1 VIASSPVGGVAAATR
16 DVLMNLKFGVRR
28 LPLLLSLCTLVLVGR
43 TSPVWARAGGFTA
56 GSCDTC
62 HQGGAKPAITVTM
75 DPMVVDPGAT
85 ATVTVKVTVVNGGPV
100 GFYIQSRGA
109 GAFTE
114 LPGQG
119 TRLAT
124 STEVVHSAPK
134 RGTGPDVSFQMKWT
148 APQTKGAYL
157 FEVVAVSANGNNQ
170 PSGDGAGAGRLAFTV
185 GCPGIEVFVDVDGDG
200 YGSDTVPSSRACDL
214 QPGFAMQKGDCNDYR
229 ANAHPGAKEIC
240 DDVDNNCDGQINEG
254 LASGTYYKD
263 GDGDGYGDRFGTDT
277 RTGCSPGYA
286 STRDDCNDMDKEIHP
301 GAKETCNNVDDNCN
315 GRIDEN
321 AKLSCGMGWCRRTAD
336 TCASTLC
343 TPGMPQPETCN
354 LVDDDCDGVIDN
366 NARCAD
372 GKVCVNGGCISSE
385 DAKMIMAMSDA
396 SVPSGS
402 GGPDGGT
409 RADTPP
415 SPPMGGNVDAP
426 RRANAS
432 GCQYGGGGA
441 GFGLAGLALVLGL
454 FYRRRDPR

>member
-1 VIASSPVGGVAAATR
+1 
-16 DVLMNLKFGVRR
+16 
-28 LPLLLSLCTLVLVGR
+28 
-43 TSPVWARAGGFTA
+43 
-56 GSCDTC
+56 
-62 HQGGAKPAITVTM
+62 
-75 DPMVVDPGAT
+75 
-85 ATVTVKVTVVNGGPV
+85 
-100 GFYIQSRGA
+100 
-109 GAFTE
+109 
-114 LPGQG
+114 
-119 TRLAT
+119 
-124 STEVVHSAPK
+124 
-134 RGTGPDVSFQMKWT
+134 
-148 APQTKGAYL
+148 
-157 FEVVAVSANGNNQ
+157 
-170 PSGDGAGAGRLAFTV
+170 V

-432 GCQYGGGGA
+432 VWPGWPWSSACSTGAAIPAELSQRNPSQVPGQAADLLLMLVAAPPDEPEVVVVQGGPRQKPHQRP
-441 GFGLAGLALVLGL
+441 AL
-454 FYRRRDPR
+454 